1 MLPSKIFFATLLSL
15 VFVSVGV
22 ASDSVETYGPYPV
35 TVKGYSGDK
44 TDSTSYTGQ
53 MARHVLQTSLKK
65 LAGSGNGEANPDLH
79 AQMSAYYAG
88 KDEGRSILSPKSK
101 DGFPIKQSAVDEISK
116 GKNLKGKTYKGAVTG
131 WPGNMT
137 GAEVTEFWI
146 GKASGTSKGF
156 DPLTGLDYGQ
166 LISKFLMGAVFYN
179 QAVDNYLD
187 ELLEAD
193 KKPNDKPYKEG
204 KQYTGKEH
212 AWDEAFGYFGAP
224 AHALALDANQAYGI
238 SKRKPELLETADHN
252 GDGVVDLYREM
263 TYGHAYYAADADKS
277 GTNYLHTITQAFIDG
292 RKLLTTADGAALTDA
307 QRAQLKEIAGVIKS
321 EWEKVIAEAAFK
333 YAGSVYK
340 DLQKLNTV
348 VETGGDSAKIYRDYG
363 KHWGELKG
371 FAMALQTSGRSL
383 GETGVRLDR
392 LVGYSPLLLGGS
404 QISGIDSDGNYTMAN
419 TGMELGDYM
428 VNMIKVQQ
436 VLDSH
441 FGLAAKKNDA
451 TGALEDLMH
460 ELTESKGA
468 ESD

>member
-1 MLPSKIFFATLLSL
+1 MFFAALLSL
-15 VFVSVGV
+15 IFVSVSV

-79 AQMSAYYAG
+79 AQMTAYYAG

-292 RKLLTTADGAALTDA
+292 RKLLTSADGAALTDA
-307 QRAQLKEIAGVIKS
+307 QRAQLKEFAGVIKS

-383 GETGVRLDR
+383 GETGVQLDR

-404 QISGIDSDGNYTMAN
+404 QISGIDSDGNYTMTN

-436 VLDSH
+436 VLDSR

>member
-1 MLPSKIFFATLLSL
+1 MLFAALLSL
-15 VFVSVGV
+15 IFVSVSV

-137 GAEVTEFWI
+137 GTEVTEFWI
-146 GKASGTSKGF
+146 GKASATNKGF

-277 GTNYLHTITQAFIDG
+277 GTRYLHTITQAFIDG
-292 RKLLTTADGAALTDA
+292 RKLITSADGAALTDA

-383 GETGVRLDR
+383 GETGVQLDR

-404 QISGIDSDGNYTMAN
+404 QISGIDSDGNYTMTN

-436 VLDSH
+436 VLDSQ

-460 ELTESKGA
+460 ELSESKGA

>member
-1 MLPSKIFFATLLSL
+1 MFFATLLSL
-15 VFVSVGV
+15 MFVSVSV
-22 ASDSVETYGPYPV
+22 ASDSAETYGPYPV

-88 KDEGRSILSPKSK
+88 KDEGRSILSPKGK

-137 GAEVTEFWI
+137 GAEVAEFWI
-146 GKASGTSKGF
+146 GKASGTNKGF

-277 GTNYLHTITQAFIDG
+277 GTRYLHTITQAFIDG
-292 RKLLTTADGAALTDA
+292 RKLITSADGAALTDA
-307 QRAQLKEIAGVIKS
+307 QRAQLKDIAGVIKS

-383 GETGVRLDR
+383 GETGVQLDR

-441 FGLAAKKNDA
+441 FGLTAKKNDA

>member
-1 MLPSKIFFATLLSL
+1 MLPNRAFSATLVGLL
-15 VFVSVGV
+15 FVSASV
-22 ASDSVETYGPYPV
+22 AADSVETYGPYPV
-35 TVKGYSGDK
+35 TVEGYSGDK

-53 MARHVLQTSLKK
+53 MARQVLQTSLKK
-65 LAGSGNGEANPDLH
+65 LAGSGNGEADSDLH
-79 AQMSAYYAG
+79 AQMTAYYAG

-116 GKNLKGKTYKGAVTG
+116 GKNLKGKTYKGVITG
-131 WPGNMT
+131 WPGNLT
-137 GAEVTEFWI
+137 GSEVTEFWI
-146 GKASGTSKGF
+146 EKASGTNKGF

-193 KKPNDKPYKEG
+193 KKPNDQPYSEG
-204 KQYTGKEH
+204 KHYTGKEH
-212 AWDEAFGYFGAP
+212 TWDEAFGYFGAP

-277 GTNYLHTITQAFIDG
+277 GTNYLHNITQAFIDG
-292 RKLLTTADGAALTDA
+292 RKLIASADGAALTND
-307 QRAQLKEIAGVIKS
+307 QRAQLKQIADTIKT

-340 DLQKLNTV
+340 DLQKLITV

-383 GETGVRLDR
+383 GETDVQLDR
-392 LVGYSPLLLGGS
+392 LIGYSPLILGGS
-404 QISGIDSDGNYTMAN
+404 QINGVDADGNYTMAN

-460 ELTESKGA
+460 ELSESKGA